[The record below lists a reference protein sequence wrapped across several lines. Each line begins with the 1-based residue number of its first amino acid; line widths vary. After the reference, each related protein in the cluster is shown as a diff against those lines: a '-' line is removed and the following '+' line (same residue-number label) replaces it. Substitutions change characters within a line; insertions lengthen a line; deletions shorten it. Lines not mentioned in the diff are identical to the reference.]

1 MSKHISMKDF
11 QATLSEKLG
20 SAAMTEPMSTL
31 LGVLVGE
38 DRWLVHMND
47 VSEVLQMP
55 KITPVPLTHSWFLGV
70 ANVQGNLYG
79 ITDLASYFGGAH
91 TTIEQKTRILLASP
105 RFKVNSGLL
114 VRRTLGIRNV
124 TNFERVN
131 DGAHSKI
138 GVAGIY
144 MDRQGQRWYELNLQ
158 DLVSDEDFLQIAA

>member
-1 MSKHISMKDF
+1 MSKRIDMKDF

-20 SAAMTEPMSTL
+20 SVAIAEPISTV
-31 LGVLVGE
+31 LGVLIGE

-47 VSEVLQMP
+47 VNEVLQMP

-91 TTIEQKTRILLASP
+91 TTIGQKTRILMVSP
-105 RFKVNSGLL
+105 RFEVNSGLL

-124 TNFERVN
+124 TAFERVN
-131 DGAHSKI
+131 DGAHSQM

-158 DLVSDEDFLQIAA
+158 DLVRNEDFLQIAA